1 MRRLGRRRRRLR
13 GRMLWSAVVEE
24 QKMPNIIIKEEELKE
39 EDLKDEEVINVEL
52 NKKI

>member
-1 MRRLGRRRRRLR
+1 MNSG
-13 GRMLWSAVVEE
+13 MSMAAAVAAVVEE
-24 QKMPNIIIKEEELKE
+24 QKMPNIIIKEEDLKE